1 MTKIYDHYLVYALR
15 TSINYQEY
23 ESKSTTI
30 KK

>member
-23 ESKSTTI
+23 ESKPTTI